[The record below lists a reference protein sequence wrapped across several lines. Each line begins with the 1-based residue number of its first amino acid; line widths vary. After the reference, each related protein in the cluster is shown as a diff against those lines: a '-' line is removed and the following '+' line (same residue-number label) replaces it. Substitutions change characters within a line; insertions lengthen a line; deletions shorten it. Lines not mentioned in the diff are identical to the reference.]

1 MKEKFVN
8 HGTFVIEKTYP
19 ASREK
24 VYEAMAD
31 AEAKARWFTKPEVF
45 EFRVGGREFSSG
57 EAPDGRLF
65 TFDATYQEIVP
76 LERIVYT
83 YVMDLNGV
91 RFSVSITTIE
101 LADADGGTKLT
112 FTEQGAF
119 FDGLDAIENREHG
132 SRELLELLGNSLA
145 QSGEAA
151 AAKDDADL
159 APGELEFAH
168 ARWYDSSREEVY
180 RAWAQPELLTQWWGP
195 NGFTSTFR
203 EFDFRE
209 GGYWRFT
216 FHGPDGKDYPNEMK
230 FIEIEPGERIVLE
243 HQGAP
248 EFRLTVTFTEK
259 NGRTRMTFRQQFNDE
274 NTFEQVK
281 SYCPDCNEQNL
292 DRLQAVLE
300 GQNVK

>member
-1 MKEKFVN
+1 MTQKFVK

-19 ASREK
+19 ASKER

-45 EFRVGGREFSSG
+45 EFRVGGREYSSG

-83 YVMDLNGV
+83 YVLDLDGV
-91 RFSVSITTIE
+91 RFSVSLTTIE
-101 LADADGGTKLT
+101 LEDADDGTKLT

-119 FDGLDAIENREHG
+119 FDGLDAVENREHG
-132 SRELLELLGNSLA
+132 SRELLEMLGNSLA

-151 AAKDDADL
+151 KAEDADV

-168 ARWYDSSREEVY
+168 ARWYDSPKEEVY

-195 NGFTSTFR
+195 SGFSSTFR

-216 FHGPDGKDYPNEMK
+216 FHGPEGKNYPNENK

-248 EFRLTVTFTEK
+248 EFRLTATFTEK
-259 NGRTRMTFRQQFNDE
+259 SGRTLVTFRQQFKDE
-274 NTFEQVK
+274 KTFEQVK
-281 SYCPDCNEQNL
+281 SYCPEANEQNL
-292 DRLQAVLE
+292 DRLRAVLE
-300 GQNVK
+300 GRRV